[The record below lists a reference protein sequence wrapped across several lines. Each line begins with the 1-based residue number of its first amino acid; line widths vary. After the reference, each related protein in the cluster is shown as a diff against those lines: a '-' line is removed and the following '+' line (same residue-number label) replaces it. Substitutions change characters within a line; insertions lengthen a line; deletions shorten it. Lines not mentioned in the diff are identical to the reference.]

1 MILGTLSSE
10 NTQYAAQAFTVE
22 PIPGANLAEQLRK
35 ALQNIHG
42 TILETELSDTDLE
55 ENIQSLPADPEVRNF
70 SYTVVNGR
78 IYYRENSVMNL
89 VDLPQNTA
97 GRVMAL
103 IQMRDSC
110 LLYTS
115 RCV

>member
-1 MILGTLSSE
+1 MEDFDPEGFDINAYFVRHPEMILGTLSSE

-55 ENIQSLPADPEVRNF
+55 ENIQLKD
-70 SYTVVNGR
+70 
-78 IYYRENSVMNL
+78 
-89 VDLPQNTA
+89 
-97 GRVMAL
+97 
-103 IQMRDSC
+103 
-110 LLYTS
+110 
-115 RCV
+115 